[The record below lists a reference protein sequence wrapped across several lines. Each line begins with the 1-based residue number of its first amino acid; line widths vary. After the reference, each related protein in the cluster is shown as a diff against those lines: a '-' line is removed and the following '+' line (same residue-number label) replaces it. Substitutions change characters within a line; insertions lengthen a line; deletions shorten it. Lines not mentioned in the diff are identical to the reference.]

1 MPAKFDSTIYAPT
14 DTFTIADRIMA
25 LIVQKY
31 GGTSVGSTEKIK
43 AVAQRVIKNHKLG
56 NRMVV
61 VLSAMSG
68 ETDRL
73 TGLANDI
80 QRIPNA
86 REMDMLLA
94 TGEQVT
100 VALFAMAIKEA
111 GFDAISLLGDQVA
124 IHTDN
129 MHTKARIESIDPEAI
144 NTHLDQGKIVTIAG
158 FQGVADNGDITTL
171 GRGGS
176 DTTAVALAA
185 ALKADA
191 CEIFTDVEG
200 VYTTDP
206 NVCPH
211 ARKIDYISYDEMLEL
226 ASLGAKVLDIRSVGL
241 AKRFGV
247 PVHVRSTFS
256 ENIGTWVVEEEK
268 IMESMLVSG
277 ITYSKKEARIT
288 IKKVPDQPGVAAKI
302 FLPISDAGILVD
314 MIIQNTTDGHL
325 TDMTFT
331 VPRTDYARAMDILK
345 NVAKEINADS
355 VSGDKDIAKVSIV
368 GVGMRNHTGIAST
381 MFQILAKEGIN
392 MMMVSTSE
400 IKVSCI
406 IAEKYTEL
414 AVRALHDA
422 FALDKENVPMEET
435 E

>member
-1 MPAKFDSTIYAPT
+1 
-14 DTFTIADRIMA
+14 MA
-25 LIVQKY
+25 LIVQKF
-31 GGTSVGSTEKIK
+31 GGTSVGSTDKIM
-43 AVAQRVIKNHKLG
+43 AVARRVLASHRQG

-73 TGLANDI
+73 IGLAQAMQPMPD
-80 QRIPNA
+80 P

-94 TGEQVT
+94 TGEQVS
-100 VALFAMAIKEA
+100 VALFAMAVKAAGGEA
-111 GFDAISLLGDQVA
+111 VSLLGDQVA
-124 IHTDN
+124 IHTDP
-129 MHTKARIESIDPEAI
+129 MHTRARIDSIDTACI
-144 NTHLDQGKIVTIAG
+144 QGHLNRGRIVTIAG
-158 FQGVADNGDITTL
+158 FQGVTDHGDLTTL

-185 ALKADA
+185 ALSADA

-206 NVCPH
+206 NICPQ
-211 ARKIDYISYDEMLEL
+211 ARKIDRISYDEMLEL
-226 ASLGAKVLDIRSVGL
+226 ASLGAKVLDIRAVGL
-241 AKRFGV
+241 AKRFAV
-247 PVHVRSTFS
+247 PVHVRSTFTDT
-256 ENIGTWVVEEEK
+256 IGTWVVEEDK
-268 IMESMLVSG
+268 IMESLLVSG

-288 IKKVPDQPGVAAKI
+288 IKTVPDQPGIAAKI

-314 MIIQNTTDGHL
+314 MIIQNTRDGKL

-331 VPRTDYARAMDILK
+331 VPRTDYDRAMAILK
-345 NVAKEINADS
+345 KVAGEIGAEA
-355 VSGDKDIAKVSIV
+355 VTGDRDIAKVSIV
-368 GVGMRNHTGIAST
+368 GVGMRNHPGIAST
-381 MFQILAKEGIN
+381 MFQILANEGIN

-414 AVRALHDA
+414 AVRSLHDA
-422 FALDKENVPMEET
+422 FALDKDNLPLEDA
-435 E
+435 

>member
-1 MPAKFDSTIYAPT
+1 
-14 DTFTIADRIMA
+14 MA
-25 LIVQKY
+25 LIIQKF

-43 AVAQRVIKNHKLG
+43 AVAKRVIENHQQG
-56 NRMVV
+56 NKMVV

-73 TGLANDI
+73 TAFA
-80 QRIPNA
+80 QEMQKQPNA
-86 REMDMLLA
+86 REMDMLLS

-100 VALFAMAIKEA
+100 VALFAMAVQDA
-111 GFDAISLLGDQVA
+111 GYDAISLLGDQ
-124 IHTDN
+124 IEIKTDN
-129 MHTKARIESIDPEAI
+129 AHTKARIKNIDS
-144 NTHLDQGKIVTIAG
+144 HLIEKHLAAGKIVTIAG
-158 FQGVADNGDITTL
+158 FQGVDPDGNITTL

-185 ALKADA
+185 ALNADA

-206 NVCPH
+206 NICPQ
-211 ARKIDYISYDEMLEL
+211 ARKIDMISYDEMLEL
-226 ASLGAKVLDIRSVGL
+226 ASLGAKVLDIRAVGL
-241 AKRFGV
+241 AKRHGV

-256 ENIGTWVVEEEK
+256 QNIGTWVVEEEK
-268 IMESMLVSG
+268 IMESLLVSG
-277 ITYSKKEARIT
+277 ITYNKNEARIT
-288 IKKVPDQPGVAAKI
+288 IKKVPDSPGIAAKI

-314 MIIQNTTDGHL
+314 MIIQNTHDGKI

-331 VPRTDYARAMDILK
+331 VMRNDYEKAMEILK
-345 NVAKEINADS
+345 VIAEDIGAEA
-355 VSGDKDIAKVSIV
+355 VTGDESIVKVSIV
-368 GVGMRNHTGIAST
+368 GVGMRNHSGIAST

-414 AVRALHDA
+414 AVRALHEA
-422 FALDKENVPMEET
+422 FALDKENLPAEESY
-435 E
+435 

>member
-1 MPAKFDSTIYAPT
+1 
-14 DTFTIADRIMA
+14 MA
-25 LIVQKY
+25 LIVQKF
-31 GGTSVGSTEKIK
+31 GGTSVGSTDKIK
-43 AVAQRVIKNHKLG
+43 AVAQRVIKSHQQG

-73 TGLANDI
+73 TGLALAI
-80 QRIPNA
+80 QQIPDP

-100 VALFAMAIKEA
+100 VALFAMAVKEA
-111 GFDAISLLGDQVA
+111 GADAVSLLGDQVA
-124 IHTDN
+124 IRTDR
-129 MHTKARIESIDPEAI
+129 MHTKARIDRIDADLI
-144 NTHLDQGKIVTIAG
+144 NRHLDQGRIVTIAG
-158 FQGVADNGDITTL
+158 FQGVTDDGDITTL

-185 ALKADA
+185 ALQADA

-206 NVCPH
+206 NVCPQ
-211 ARKIDYISYDEMLEL
+211 ARKIDRISYDEMLEL

-247 PVHVRSTFS
+247 PVHVRSTFTDS
-256 ENIGTWVVEEEK
+256 IGTWVVEEDK

-288 IKKVPDQPGVAAKI
+288 IKKVPDQPGIAAKI

-314 MIIQNTTDGHL
+314 MIIQNTRDGKL

-331 VPRTDYARAMDILK
+331 VPRTDYDRAMLLLQK
-345 NVAKEINADS
+345 VAKEINAEA
-355 VSGDKDIAKVSIV
+355 VTGDKDIAKVSIV
-368 GVGMRNHTGIAST
+368 GVGMRNHPGIAST

-406 IAEKYTEL
+406 IAEKYAEL

-422 FALDKENVPMEET
+422 FALDKENLPLEE
-435 E
+435 